1 MNHVRSIVRVDK
13 AHQCGIYG
21 QGVGIAIVDMGFP
34 LIRITAPG

>member
-21 QGVGIAIVDMGFP
+21 QGVGIAIVRRPAKSPDS
-34 LIRITAPG
+34 L